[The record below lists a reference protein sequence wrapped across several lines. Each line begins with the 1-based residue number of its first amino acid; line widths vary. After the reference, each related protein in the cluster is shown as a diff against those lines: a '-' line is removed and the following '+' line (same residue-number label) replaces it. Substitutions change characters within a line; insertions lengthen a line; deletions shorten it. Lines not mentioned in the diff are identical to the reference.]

1 MEVVIEARASAVQ
14 LGISPYD
21 TGAWMTFVINGNGLA
36 EDEGKGTEKRKRGVE
51 SDLGG
56 DTSTCAT
63 VVEDE
68 VKAAPVGA
76 SLEATEQAWADYQSF
91 WGNLGRSTIFR
102 DIMDTI
108 GARRDI
114 ARMDASGWCIHDGG

>member
-1 MEVVIEARASAVQ
+1 MPSLEVVIEARASAVQ

-21 TGAWMTFVINGNGLA
+21 TGAWMTFAINGNGLA

-91 WGNLGRSTIFR
+91 WDDLSRYNGHNWGEAGHSKNGCVWLV
-102 DIMDTI
+102 
-108 GARRDI
+108 
-114 ARMDASGWCIHDGG
+114 HP